1 MLKLVGALCV
11 ASGGALAWRVQWLE
25 RKRRRDTL
33 NDLQTAFRRM
43 GEEVRMARTP
53 LPALLYALSKDCGSE
68 AAAFFAAASAAAA
81 KGEDFPTVWRREAE
95 NLPLDEVGRSAV
107 FNLGSGLQGD
117 EENVCK
123 VISIVIYALEKSAA
137 KAEEKRPEEEKKAA
151 ALWFSASALLVILL
165 L

>member
-1 MLKLVGALCV
+1 MLRLLGALFV

-33 NDLQTAFRRM
+33 SDLQTAFRRM

-53 LPALLYALSKDCGSE
+53 LPALLKALAGDCRAE

-81 KGEDFPTVWRREAE
+81 GGEDFPAVWRREAE
-95 NLPLDEVGRSAV
+95 GLSLAEEARSAIS
-107 FNLGSGLQGD
+107 NLGNDLQGD
-117 EENVCK
+117 EENICK
-123 VISIVIYALEKSAA
+123 AISHVTYILAKSAA
-137 KAEEKRPEEEKKAA
+137 QAAEKRPEEEKRAA